1 MRQRSP
7 PIRQTAMSHTFHAAV
22 VAILLFLAGGCANPW
37 KAAFEPNPDLGSA
50 RYPAYA
56 GDVAVRAVEHERLLK
71 FTEGERERRITSSTA
86 PADLPPQEKAAAK
99 DRLLE
104 ALQLPARG
112 DEAVILGSSQF
123 VSAEPLEPQKD
134 KRLRD
139 FARKTGADTV
149 VVSSSY
155 LGQAQR
161 MDTVPVTTYTNDT
174 YIRHSFDRTG
184 RRVPRTETVNSS
196 STTWVPMTVTEDQY
210 AYHAFFVRRAK

>member
-1 MRQRSP
+1 MR
-7 PIRQTAMSHTFHAAV
+7 HTFHAAI

-37 KAAFEPNPDLGSA
+37 KEAFEPNPDAGSA
-50 RYPAYA
+50 RYPKHA
-56 GDVAVRAVEHERLLK
+56 GDVAVREVEFERLQQ
-71 FTEGERERRITSSTA
+71 FTEGERQRRIASSTA
-86 PADLPPQEKAAAK
+86 PADRAPQEKAAAR

-112 DEAVILGSSQF
+112 DEAVVLGSSQF
-123 VSAEPLEPQKD
+123 VSAEPLQPQKD

-139 FARKTGADTV
+139 FARTAGADTV

-161 MDTVPVTTYTNDT
+161 MDTVPVTTYSHDT
-174 YIRHSFDRTG
+174 YIRHSFDRSG
-184 RRVPRTETVNSS
+184 RRVPRTETINSS
-196 STTWVPMTVTEDQY
+196 STTWVPMTVTEDRY

>member
-1 MRQRSP
+1 
-7 PIRQTAMSHTFHAAV
+7 MSRHTLNAAV

-37 KAAFEPNPDLGSA
+37 KEAFEPNPDLNAA
-50 RYPAYA
+50 RYAA
-56 GDVAVRAVEHERLLK
+56 LTGDVAVREVEFERLQQ
-71 FTEGERERRITSSTA
+71 FTEGERERRIASATA
-86 PADLPPQEKAAAK
+86 PADLPPQQKAAAK

-104 ALQLPARG
+104 ALQLPLRG
-112 DEAVILGSSQF
+112 DEAILLGSSQF
-123 VSAEPLEPQKD
+123 VSAEPLEPRKD

-139 FARKTGADTV
+139 FARKQGADTV

-174 YIRHSFDRTG
+174 YIRHSFDRSG

-196 STTWVPMTVTEDQY
+196 STTWVPMTVTEDRY